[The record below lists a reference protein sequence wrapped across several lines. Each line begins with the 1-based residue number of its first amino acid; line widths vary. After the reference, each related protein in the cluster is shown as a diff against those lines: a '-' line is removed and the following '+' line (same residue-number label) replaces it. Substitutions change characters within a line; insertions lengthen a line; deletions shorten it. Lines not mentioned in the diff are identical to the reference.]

1 MEKQYTV
8 IREFKVKDTKIVI
21 LNENQT
27 LADSQKPLILV
38 DGKTYPYQL
47 THNENWIIVK
57 TDFDFKDKQI
67 EFVGEGEFTHD
78 ISDKLTEWPE
88 F

>member
-8 IREFKVKDTKIVI
+8 IEEFKVKDAKIVV

-38 DGKTYPYQL
+38 DGETYPYQL
-47 THNENWIIVK
+47 THNANWIIVK